1 MQGRQLARP
10 ISFWYFPCSQSVQLC
25 SSGIGEYLP
34 AEQTSQEMELIAFCA
49 CPENQMISESVV
61 VLIVVVT
68 QVKAEPQNK
77 KKNACIRTSPKV
89 IQACIFYVI
98 KRVQPTCMIK
108 SSRTWQ
114 THVTR
119 TLIGQW
125 LRPTTWTL
133 GAWAS

>member
-49 CPENQMISESVV
+49 FPEKQMISESFV

-68 QVKAEPQNK
+68 QVKTKPKK
-77 KKNACIRTSPKV
+77 KKNPLVLERC
-89 IQACIFYVI
+89 F
-98 KRVQPTCMIK
+98 
-108 SSRTWQ
+108 
-114 THVTR
+114 
-119 TLIGQW
+119 
-125 LRPTTWTL
+125 
-133 GAWAS
+133 